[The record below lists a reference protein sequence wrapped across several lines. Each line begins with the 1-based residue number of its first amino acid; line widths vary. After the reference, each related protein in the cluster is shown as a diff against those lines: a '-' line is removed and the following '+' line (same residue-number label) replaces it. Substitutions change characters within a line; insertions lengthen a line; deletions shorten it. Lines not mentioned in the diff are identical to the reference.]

1 MKLASLKAGGRDG
14 ALIVVSKDL
23 TRAVTAQAVAPT
35 LQAALDDWEA
45 LAPRLE
51 RLSRELN
58 DGAAAN
64 AFPFD
69 PQAAA
74 APLPRAYQWA
84 DGSAYLNHVSLV
96 RQARGVEMPA
106 DFHHEP
112 LLYQGGS
119 DVMLG
124 PCDPI
129 AVENADWGID
139 FEAEL
144 AVITDDVPRAVP
156 AATVGDHIKL
166 VMLVNDVS
174 LRNLI
179 LSELAKGF
187 GFFQSKPP
195 SAFSPVAVTPAE
207 LGAAWRGAKVCLPL
221 LSFVNG
227 KAFGRPDAGVD
238 MAFDFARLIV
248 HAARTRPLSAGTI
261 VGSGTV
267 SNRQADATGA
277 ALENGGLGHSC
288 IAEARLM
295 EKIEQGEPTT
305 PFLAFGD
312 RVRIEMLD
320 EQKRSIFGA
329 IDQVVT
335 RA

>member
-1 MKLASLKAGGRDG
+1 
-14 ALIVVSKDL
+14 
-23 TRAVTAQAVAPT
+23 
-35 LQAALDDWEA
+35 
-45 LAPRLE
+45 
-51 RLSRELN
+51 
-58 DGAAAN
+58 
-64 AFPFD
+64 
-69 PQAAA
+69 
-74 APLPRAYQWA
+74 
-84 DGSAYLNHVSLV
+84 
-96 RQARGVEMPA
+96 MPA

-207 LGAAWRGAKVCLPL
+207 LGAAWRGAKVC
-221 LSFVNG
+221 SFVNG